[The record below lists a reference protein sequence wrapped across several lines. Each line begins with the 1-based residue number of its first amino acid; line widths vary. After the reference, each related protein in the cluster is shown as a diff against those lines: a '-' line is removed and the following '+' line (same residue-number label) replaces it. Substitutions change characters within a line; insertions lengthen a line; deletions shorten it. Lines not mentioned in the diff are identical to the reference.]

1 MANVYWILSRVD
13 LLDVVDIL
21 LVAAVIY
28 AVLLLV
34 RGTQAVQLLRGVI
47 LLALFIALIGSLAG
61 LTAFNWLMR
70 SSGQFLAVVIAI
82 VLQPELRR
90 ALERLGRAGGVA
102 LWSGRDVELDR
113 VVNALVSACRRLS
126 ERRHGA
132 LIVLERDT
140 GLQDYVDTGVEIDAL
155 VADELLQTI
164 FFPSTAL
171 HDGAAIVRGTV
182 WWRPSPAALAGP
194 SSPTYLGT
202 RHRAAVGITEQTD
215 AIASSCRRNRHLHG
229 PQRLDGAAPGRATA
243 GHAVAGHAG
252 ASSEY
257 HEQARSLLQRRAR
270 SCATRKGLR
279 RIRIVL
285 TFLRGRLWIPGTA
298 VLALVLSVVVGER
311 HLPER
316 RAQPGC
322 LSPVIP
328 SR

>member
-171 HDGAAIVRGTV
+171 HDGAAIVRGNRV
-182 WWRPSPAALAGP
+182 VAAACVLPLAEAIV
-194 SSPTYLGT
+194 SDSHLGT

-215 AIASSCRRNRHLHG
+215 AIALVVSEETGTISMARNGRMVRHLDER
-229 PQRLDGAAPGRATA
+229 RLATLLQAMLAPRRSTT
-243 GHAVAGHAG
+243 
-252 ASSEY
+252 SRP
-257 HEQARSLLQRRAR
+257 RSLLQRR
-270 SCATRKGLR
+270 SSEELR
-279 RIRIVL
+279 DKK
-285 TFLRGRLWIPGTA
+285 A
-298 VLALVLSVVVGER
+298 A
-311 HLPER
+311 
-316 RAQPGC
+316 
-322 LSPVIP
+322 
-328 SR
+328 

>member
-1 MANVYWILSRVD
+1 VANIYWILSRVD
-13 LLDVVDIL
+13 LLDIVDIL
-21 LVAAVIY
+21 LVAAVVY

-140 GLQDYVDTGVEIDAL
+140 GLQDYVDTGVELDAL

-171 HDGAAIVRGTV
+171 HDGAVIIRGNRIV
-182 WWRPSPAALAGP
+182 AAAAVLPLAESIVADGH
-194 SSPTYLGT
+194 LGT

-215 AIASSCRRNRHLHG
+215 AIALVVSEETGTISMARNGRMVRHLDER
-229 PQRLDGAAPGRATA
+229 RLATLLQAMLAPRRT
-243 GHAVAGHAG
+243 
-252 ASSEY
+252 STKKS
-257 HEQARSLLQRRAR
+257 RSLLQRRG
-270 SCATRKGLR
+270 SDELQDK
-279 RIRIVL
+279 
-285 TFLRGRLWIPGTA
+285 
-298 VLALVLSVVVGER
+298 
-311 HLPER
+311 
-316 RAQPGC
+316 RAA
-322 LSPVIP
+322 
-328 SR
+328 